1 MKRFLIAVLAA
12 AVLVPSSA
20 AATFPLG
27 FEVKG
32 GVGVGYYSL
41 TEFKDNIQA
50 IQEQFGLEFDDPS
63 SEINVMLDGRLWM
76 FGRFAASVGYEHLW
90 MDYNMPVGSSN
101 YVTYKMPADILS
113 LGGVVHI
120 YRVKNVIDINAGLKG
135 DFANVVY
142 GTDQDGNYTEYKS
155 NGYGWD
161 IYAEINSNF
170 MNPVQVGFTLG
181 YRSLKIDGFEDKF
194 GNTPTYIGTGQPVVV
209 DYSGMYFYFTAGVA
223 IW

>member
-50 IQEQFGLEFDDPS
+50 IQEQQGLEFDDPS

-90 MDYNMPVGSSN
+90 MDYNMPIGSSN
-101 YVTYKMPADILS
+101 YVTYKMPADIMS

-120 YRVKNVIDINAGLKG
+120 YRVQKVIDINAGLKG

-142 GTDQDGNYTEYKS
+142 GTDQDGSYTEYKS

-161 IYAEINSNF
+161 LFAEVNSNF

-181 YRSLKIDGFEDKF
+181 YRSLKVDEFEDKF
-194 GNTPTYIGTGQPVVV
+194 GNSPTYIGTGAPVVV